1 MPMLRSLLH
10 MFWMLV
16 TVIPV
21 AFGMLLAAAFRLS
34 SHRLYRMAVFW
45 LSLAISGAKH
55 ILGIRYEIR
64 DVENLPA
71 VDQPVILLVKHQ
83 STYETFLM
91 PVIMPC
97 DLAYVFK
104 KELLYVPFFGWGIG
118 RLDMIHIDRKL
129 RSQAFQ
135 KVVTQGRELLSK
147 GIWVIMFP
155 EGTRI
160 ERGQA
165 GHYKAGGTRLA
176 IETGVPVIPIA
187 VNSARCW
194 PRKAWI
200 KYPGLV
206 TVSIG
211 PMIQSTGRE
220 SEEMMQEVQQ
230 WIENEMHRL
239 DPEAYETAP
248 A

>member
-1 MPMLRSLLH
+1 MALLRSLLH
-10 MFWMLV
+10 MLWMLV

-21 AFGMLLAAAFRLS
+21 AFAMLTAAALQVS

-55 ILGIRYEIR
+55 ILGIRYELR
-64 DVENLPA
+64 GLEHLPA
-71 VDQPVILLVKHQ
+71 PGQPAILLVKHQ

-91 PVIMPC
+91 PVIMPS

-129 RSQAFQ
+129 RNKAFQ
-135 KVVTQGRELLSK
+135 KVVSQGRDLLGR

-160 ERGQA
+160 PRGQT
-165 GHYKAGGTRLA
+165 GTYKLGGTRLA
-176 IETGVPVIPIA
+176 VATGAPVIPVA
-187 VNSARCW
+187 VTSAKCW
-194 PRKAWI
+194 PRKAFI
-200 KYPGLV
+200 KTPGV
-206 TVSIG
+206 VEVSIG
-211 PMIQSTGRE
+211 KPIPSEGRDPKDL
-220 SEEMMQEVQQ
+220 MAEVQT
-230 WIENEMHRL
+230 WIEAEMRRL
-239 DPEAYETAP
+239 DPEAYP
-248 A
+248 AKD

>member
-64 DVENLPA
+64 GVENLPA

-147 GIWVIMFP
+147 DIWVIMFP

>member
-1 MPMLRSLLH
+1 MALLRSLLH
-10 MFWMLV
+10 MLWMLV

-21 AFGMLLAAAFRLS
+21 AFAMLTAAALQVN

-45 LSLAISGAKH
+45 LSLAIGGAKY
-55 ILGIRYEIR
+55 ILGIRYELR
-64 DVENLPA
+64 GLENLPA
-71 VDQPVILLVKHQ
+71 AGQPAILLVKHQ

-91 PVIMPC
+91 PVIMPS

-135 KVVTQGRELLSK
+135 KVVSQGRDLLGR

-165 GHYKAGGTRLA
+165 GTYKSGGTRLA

-194 PRKAWI
+194 PRKALI
-200 KYPGLV
+200 KYPGIV

-211 PMIQSTGRE
+211 PMIESTGRQP
-220 SEEMMQEVQQ
+220 EEMMQQVEH
-230 WIENEMHRL
+230 WIESEMHRL
-239 DPEAYETAP
+239 DPEAYAAATA
-248 A
+248 

>member
-1 MPMLRSLLH
+1 MSLLLSLLH
-10 MFWMLV
+10 MLWMLA

-21 AFGMLLAAAFRLS
+21 ALLMLLGAALRLS

-45 LSLAISGAKH
+45 LSLSISGAKH
-55 ILGIRYEIR
+55 ILGIRYELKG
-64 DVENLPA
+64 VENLPA
-71 VDQPVILLVKHQ
+71 LDQPVVLLVKHQ

-91 PVIMPC
+91 PVIMPR

-135 KVVTQGRELLSK
+135 KVVSQGRDLLSK

-165 GHYKAGGTRLA
+165 GNYKAGGTRLA
-176 IETGVPVIPIA
+176 IETGVPVVPVA

-194 PRKAWI
+194 PRKAFV

-206 TVSIG
+206 TVSVG

-220 SEEMMQEVQQ
+220 PEEMMQEVQQ

-239 DPEAYETAP
+239 DPEAYETAS

>member
-1 MPMLRSLLH
+1 MALLRSLLH
-10 MFWMLV
+10 MLWMLV

-21 AFGMLLAAAFRLS
+21 AFAMLTAAALQVN

-45 LSLAISGAKH
+45 LSLAISGAKY
-55 ILGIRYEIR
+55 ILGIRYELR
-64 DVENLPA
+64 GLEHLPA
-71 VDQPVILLVKHQ
+71 AGQPVVLLVKHQ

-91 PVIMPC
+91 PVIMPS

-135 KVVTQGRELLSK
+135 KVVSQGRDLLGR

-165 GHYKAGGTRLA
+165 GTYKSGGTRLA

-194 PRKAWI
+194 PRKALI
-200 KYPGLV
+200 KYPGIV
-206 TVSIG
+206 MVSIG
-211 PMIQSTGRE
+211 PMIESTGRQP
-220 SEEMMQEVQQ
+220 EEMMQQVEH
-230 WIENEMHRL
+230 WIESEMHRL
-239 DPEAYETAP
+239 DPEAYAVSK

>member
-1 MPMLRSLLH
+1 MALLRSLLH
-10 MFWMLV
+10 MLWMLV

-21 AFGMLLAAAFRLS
+21 AFAMLTAAALQVN

-45 LSLAISGAKH
+45 LSLAISGAKY
-55 ILGIRYEIR
+55 ILGIRYELR
-64 DVENLPA
+64 GLEHLPVA
-71 VDQPVILLVKHQ
+71 GQPVVLLVKHQ

-91 PVIMPC
+91 PVIMPS

-135 KVVTQGRELLSK
+135 KVVSQGRDLLGR

-165 GHYKAGGTRLA
+165 GTYKSGGTRLA
-176 IETGVPVIPIA
+176 IETAVPVIPIA

-194 PRKAWI
+194 PRKALI
-200 KYPGLV
+200 KYPGIV

-211 PMIQSTGRE
+211 PMIESTGRQP
-220 SEEMMQEVQQ
+220 EEMMQQVEH
-230 WIENEMHRL
+230 WIESEMHRL
-239 DPEAYETAP
+239 DPEAYAVSK